1 MTPNLAVTDPA
12 FLGVAGA
19 SGGASWST
27 AYENSILGGGTDPL
41 WTAHNYAMKF
51 VSGTW
56 SNITALPADRQLLQ
70 GGGNHDDGIMIAGDS
85 SGTSNPEDD
94 VYGWNG
100 SVWSSL
106 ALISMGSMMLGGGGN
121 MTDAIWMGGTYAY
134 TDTCQTFNGSVWAT
148 KNSLVNGTRG
158 AVGSGKSDGAWC
170 MGGYTTGA
178 TNQTW
183 NQQFD
188 GINWALSVA
197 TPTTEFYSYNG
208 GSGLPTSAI
217 VSQQG
222 TTGGCY
228 MFDGSAF
235 SQTSATNYIRK
246 YRMVSGDNTNALKN
260 GGSDNGNSLTTEYYD
275 SSTWQTSGSM
285 TIATFGCGQGGN
297 TV

>member
-1 MTPNLAVTDPA
+1 MSYLVNPYR
-12 FLGVAGA
+12 FA

-27 AYENSILGGGTDPL
+27 AYDNSILAGGTNPA

-56 SNITALPADRQLLQ
+56 SNITALPANRQLLQ

-85 SGTSNPEDD
+85 SGTSVLEDD

-100 SVWSSL
+100 SAWSAL
-106 ALISMGSMMLGGGGN
+106 ALISMGNMMLNGGGN
-121 MTDAIWMGGTYAY
+121 TTDAIWFAGTYAY
-134 TDTCQTFNGSVWAT
+134 TDTCQTFNGTSWAT

-158 AVGSGKSDGAWC
+158 AMGSGKSDGAWC

-178 TNQTW
+178 TRQTW

-188 GINWALSVA
+188 GTNWSLSVPV
-197 TPTTEFYSYNG
+197 PTYEFYGYNSS
-208 GSGLPTSAI
+208 SGLPTSALI
-217 VSQQG
+217 SPS
-222 TTGGCY
+222 GGATNCY

-235 SQTSATNYIRK
+235 SQTGTTNYITT
-246 YRMVSGDNTNALKN
+246 YRMVGGDNTNAIKN
-260 GGSDNGNSLTTEYYD
+260 GGSDNGNALTTEYYD
-275 SSTWQTSGSM
+275 GNTWQTSGSM
-285 TIATFGCGQGGN
+285 TISTFGCGEGGN